1 MRDKIEWATLA
12 IVLFILLF
20 ASFYVVRPVLD
31 AIILSAF
38 FAYVMCPVTSR
49 IEQTV
54 KSRSLAAI
62 IVVFITVLPLV
73 IIFIQLLSVY
83 SNEFENLTKLAVT
96 VPFLEHVDLKGL
108 YTMLTTE
115 IENRLSPEKVIQ
127 GVGMGMEL
135 FLKIFIIIA
144 GAFYMLKE
152 RIAVKTFLISL
163 APRSKEEII
172 RNFLDSVDRMFYGV
186 FVGHFI
192 TSLIVG
198 IIAGTGYYV
207 LGKYMGIAPLYN
219 YPFLIGSFTAIA
231 TLLPIIGA
239 WLIYIPIS
247 GFLLLIGDIAGAIST
262 FVFGV
267 SSLTLIPDFVI
278 RPYISGTKGETHPY
292 VILLGFIS
300 GPIAFGPIGII
311 LGPAILGLF
320 KAGLDT
326 YRKFVLDEG
335 RREKEEEEEV
345 KEGMGSNEK
354 TRDDL
359 DEGGGDGDENGDEDG
374 SEDVG

>member
-1 MRDKIEWATLA
+1 MKNNIEWTALA
-12 IVLFILLF
+12 IVLFILFF
-20 ASFYVVRPVLD
+20 ASYYVIRPVLD

-54 KSRSLAAI
+54 KSRSIAAI
-62 IVVFITVLPLV
+62 IVVFLTVLPVV
-73 IIFIQLLSVY
+73 IILVQLLSIY
-83 SNEFENLTKLAVT
+83 SNEFENLSKLAVT
-96 VPFLEHVDLKGL
+96 IPFFENMDFKGL
-108 YTMLTTE
+108 YTILITE
-115 IENRLSPEKVIQ
+115 IENRVSPEKIIQ
-127 GVGMGMEL
+127 GIGMGLEL

-152 RIAVKTFLISL
+152 RMAVKAFLISL

-198 IIAGTGYYV
+198 IIAGIGYYI
-207 LGKYMGIAPLYN
+207 LGKYMGITPLYN
-219 YPFLIGSFTAIA
+219 YPFLIGSFTAVA

-247 GFLLLIGDIAGAIST
+247 GFLVLIGDIAGGIST
-262 FVFGV
+262 FIFGVFG
-267 SSLTLIPDFVI
+267 LTVIPDFVI

-292 VILLGFIS
+292 VVLLGFIS

-326 YRKFVLDEG
+326 YREFILEG
-335 RREKEEEEEV
+335 DKIRY
-345 KEGMGSNEK
+345 G
-354 TRDDL
+354 
-359 DEGGGDGDENGDEDG
+359 DG
-374 SEDVG
+374 SEDGQGDVG

>member
-1 MRDKIEWATLA
+1 MKDKIEWATLA
-12 IVLFILLF
+12 IVLFILLL
-20 ASFYVVRPVLD
+20 ASYYVIRPVLD

-49 IEQTV
+49 IEQTI
-54 KSRSLAAI
+54 KSRALAAI
-62 IVVFITVLPLV
+62 IVVFLTVLPVVL
-73 IIFIQLLSVY
+73 IFIQLLSIY
-83 SNEFENLTKLAVT
+83 SNEFENLTKLAFT
-96 VPFLEHVDLKGL
+96 VPFLEDVDLEGL
-108 YTMLTTE
+108 YRMLIKE

-127 GVGMGMEL
+127 GIGMGFEL

-152 RIAVKTFLISL
+152 RITVKSFLISL
-163 APRSKEEII
+163 APKSKEEII
-172 RNFLDSVDRMFYGV
+172 RSFLDSVDRMFYGV

-198 IIAGTGYYV
+198 FIAGTGYYI

-239 WLIYIPIS
+239 WLIYVPIS
-247 GFLLLIGDIAGAIST
+247 GFLILIGDIPGAIST
-262 FVFGV
+262 FIFGFFG
-267 SSLTLIPDFVI
+267 LTVIPDFVI

-300 GPIAFGPIGII
+300 GPLAFGAIGLI
-311 LGPAILGLF
+311 LGPAILGLL

-326 YRKFVLDEG
+326 YREFILESDEI
-335 RREKEEEEEV
+335 RY
-345 KEGMGSNEK
+345 
-354 TRDDL
+354 
-359 DEGGGDGDENGDEDG
+359 GDGDGNGDG
-374 SEDVG
+374 SEDGQGDVG